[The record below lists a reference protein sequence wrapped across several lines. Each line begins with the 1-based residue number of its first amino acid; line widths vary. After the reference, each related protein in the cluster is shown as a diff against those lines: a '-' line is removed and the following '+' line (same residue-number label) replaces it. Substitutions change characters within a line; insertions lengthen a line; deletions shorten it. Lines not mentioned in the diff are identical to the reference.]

1 MNMKKMFFAIMLILS
16 CLSWTTEKKNNELK
30 IAVLSDIHIMAPQLL
45 QGDGDAIKNYIKR
58 DRKLLQESVALLN
71 QAIDSIIQEHPD
83 VVLIPGDLTKDGEYV
98 SHILTADTL
107 LKRFRDEGIAVYVI
121 PGNHDVNNPHAA
133 IYYGDSASRTR
144 TVSRG
149 EFAEIYSDYGY
160 GKALARDTASLTYV
174 VQLTSDTRLL
184 AIDAC
189 RYDENVYVKNR
200 CVTGGRIKP
209 ATEEFIRRQAED
221 AKRNGCRMIAMMHH
235 GLVRHW
241 KWQDKV
247 MGDYIVADWEKHA
260 ASMAK
265 VGIRMVFTGHFH
277 ANDISEYVSW
287 TDKIYD
293 IETGSTVSY
302 PMPYRMVTLHDG
314 EASVDTRYVKHL
326 PGIMSESELESK
338 ARQYASSSI
347 SAIVSGML
355 PKKVPATVRQEV
367 ANTLAKAYMAH
378 LAGDERMPEDY
389 PAELKRACKSL
400 RRYSWKYAYALDKLG
415 HYLYKDLGVDDNKVT
430 IEW

>member
-1 MNMKKMFFAIMLILS
+1 
-16 CLSWTTEKKNNELK
+16 
-30 IAVLSDIHIMAPQLL
+30 
-45 QGDGDAIKNYIKR
+45 
-58 DRKLLQESVALLN
+58 
-71 QAIDSIIQEHPD
+71 
-83 VVLIPGDLTKDGEYV
+83 
-98 SHILTADTL
+98 
-107 LKRFRDEGIAVYVI
+107 
-121 PGNHDVNNPHAA
+121 
-133 IYYGDSASRTR
+133 
-144 TVSRG
+144 
-149 EFAEIYSDYGY
+149 
-160 GKALARDTASLTYV
+160 
-174 VQLTSDTRLL
+174 
-184 AIDAC
+184 
-189 RYDENVYVKNR
+189 
-200 CVTGGRIKP
+200 
-209 ATEEFIRRQAED
+209 
-221 AKRNGCRMIAMMHH
+221 
-235 GLVRHW
+235 
-241 KWQDKV
+241 

-265 VGIRMVFTGHFH
+265 AVIRMVFTGHVH

-287 TDKIYD
+287 TDKMYD

-302 PMPYRMVTLHDG
+302 PMPYRMVSLRDG
-314 EASVDTRYVKHL
+314 EASVDARYVKYL
-326 PGIMSESELESK
+326 PGMMSESELESK